1 MESWRRLTFLVALA
15 CVVTMAGAQQ
25 PPEPLDM
32 RPIDGEVYYLINQH
46 SGLQADL
53 AVSSDSARVTQESW
67 NFRESSQRWMLARA
81 ADGSWAI
88 ENVAWQK
95 CLADGLYRTE
105 LTACDVSIHNRWQLI
120 P

>member
-1 MESWRRLTFLVALA
+1 MGQTMESWRRLTVLVALA

-53 AVSSDSARVTQESW
+53 AVS
-67 NFRESSQRWMLARA
+67 
-81 ADGSWAI
+81 
-88 ENVAWQK
+88 
-95 CLADGLYRTE
+95 
-105 LTACDVSIHNRWQLI
+105 IHNRWQLI
-120 P
+120 PSTNGYYAVRNRDTHRLLDVTEESTAPAAAPVSSRGRELSFHITPTL